1 MDSPMPSSDIL
12 LVAVACVVGVA
23 VWLVRR
29 SRRPLY
35 VMLDW
40 DLTCDCM
47 STPGD
52 EDVET
57 NGARSKFKI
66 KTGMSN
72 TEETVY
78 MSKLRLFLTNLLRC
92 QDDDKLRVFIVTR
105 NSAAN
110 VKWMLEHVVQMT
122 ASDFVVLSD
131 TESKHNKAA
140 MLQQYLGHADKD
152 MEGVVVLADDSGSEH
167 KKAAAYASQ
176 HWVHAKLRHVRVHR
190 PAKGAPY
197 RCFFNGLIY
206 GMMNQESALD
216 AFWWATYKW
225 NVA

>member
-1 MDSPMPSSDIL
+1 MPSL
-12 LVAVACVVGVA
+12 EFPFVAVACVVALVA
-23 VWLVRR
+23 WLVRR

-66 KTGMSN
+66 KTGMSDA
-72 TEETVY
+72 EETVY
-78 MSKLRLFLTNLLRC
+78 MSKLRVFLSNLLRC

-110 VKWMLEHVVQMT
+110 VRWMLEHVVRVR

-131 TESKHNKAA
+131 PQSKQNKAA
-140 MLQQYLGHADKD
+140 MLQQYLAFADKD
-152 MEGVVVLADDSGSEH
+152 MDGVVVLTDDSSSEH
-167 KKAAAYASQ
+167 ERATAYASQ
-176 HWVHAKLRHVRVHR
+176 HWVRAQLRRVRVRR
-190 PAKGAPY
+190 PRKGAPY
-197 RCFFNGLIY
+197 RDEVDGLVY